1 LKVVI
6 TAASLGTRLLPASKE
21 IPKEM
26 FPVFAIYGGEVVVKP
41 LLQIIF
47 ESFYDA
53 GFREFCF
60 VVGRGKRAIED
71 HFTPDWS
78 FVEWLRSRG
87 RERLAK
93 LLEDFYR
100 RVEGSHIVWV
110 NQHEPLG
117 FGHAVLMAEPF
128 IDGDFMVAAGDTVL
142 PSSSFTG
149 DMASMGSEMVL
160 IVKKVE
166 DPRRY
171 GVAVLQGDRVVRVVE
186 KPIAEAAY
194 EVNRERPRKALE
206 LLKKHLGS
214 LRGRRIGVLG
224 LSFKPDTDDIRE
236 SRGIE
241 VAKLLIEEGA
251 EVYVSDPAAIHNAK
265 KILGERVTYIEDPQK
280 LLESV
285 EAVVI
290 ATEWPQYQKLDY
302 RGKIVVDGRRIEKA
316 REAKIYEGMT
326 W

>member
-1 LKVVI
+1 LRVVI
-6 TAASLGTRLLPASKE
+6 TAAGLGTRLLPASKE

-71 HFTPDWS
+71 HFTPDWG

-87 RERLAK
+87 RGRLAR

-142 PSSSFTG
+142 PSSSFIG
-149 DMASMGSEMVL
+149 DMASMGSEVVL

-186 KPIAEAAY
+186 KPRDPPSSYAILPFYRFPGDFLRYLRRVSPGYGGEIQLTDAIQLAIDDGRDVRAIIYDGEY
-194 EVNRERPRKALE
+194 IDIGSPETYLKALE
-206 LLKKHLGS
+206 VFSKLVRGGGS
-214 LRGRRIGVLG
+214 NG
-224 LSFKPDTDDIRE
+224 
-236 SRGIE
+236 
-241 VAKLLIEEGA
+241 
-251 EVYVSDPAAIHNAK
+251 
-265 KILGERVTYIEDPQK
+265 
-280 LLESV
+280 
-285 EAVVI
+285 
-290 ATEWPQYQKLDY
+290 
-302 RGKIVVDGRRIEKA
+302 
-316 REAKIYEGMT
+316 
-326 W
+326 

>member
-1 LKVVI
+1 MTPRRVVI
-6 TAASLGTRLLPASKE
+6 TAAGLGTRLLPASKE

-26 FPVFAIYGGEVVVKP
+26 FPVFAMYDGEVVVKP

-78 FVEWLRSRG
+78 FVEWLRARGTRG

-100 RVEGSHIVWV
+100 KVEGSHIVWV

-128 IDGDFMVAAGDTVL
+128 IDGDFIVAAGDTVL
-142 PSSSFTG
+142 PSNSFIG
-149 DMASMGSEMVL
+149 DMASMGSEVVL

-171 GVAVLQGDRVVRVVE
+171 GVAVLQGDKVVKVVE
-186 KPIAEAAY
+186 KPRDPPSSYAILPFYRFPGDFLKYLKRISPGTGGELQLTDAIQLAIDDGMDVRAIIYDGEY
-194 EVNRERPRKALE
+194 IDIGSPETYLRALE
-206 LLKKHLGS
+206 VFSKLVRGGGS
-214 LRGRRIGVLG
+214 NG
-224 LSFKPDTDDIRE
+224 
-236 SRGIE
+236 
-241 VAKLLIEEGA
+241 
-251 EVYVSDPAAIHNAK
+251 
-265 KILGERVTYIEDPQK
+265 
-280 LLESV
+280 
-285 EAVVI
+285 
-290 ATEWPQYQKLDY
+290 
-302 RGKIVVDGRRIEKA
+302 
-316 REAKIYEGMT
+316 
-326 W
+326 

>member
-1 LKVVI
+1 MTPRRVVI
-6 TAASLGTRLLPASKE
+6 TAAGLGTRLLPASKE

-26 FPVFAIYGGEVVVKP
+26 FPVFAMYDGEVVVKP

-71 HFTPDWS
+71 HFTPDWG

-100 RVEGSHIVWV
+100 RVERSHIVWV

-142 PSSSFTG
+142 PSSSFIG
-149 DMASMGSEMVL
+149 DMASMGSEVVL

-171 GVAVLQGDRVVRVVE
+171 GVAVLQGDKVVKVVE
-186 KPIAEAAY
+186 KPRDPPSSYAILPFYRFPGDFLRYLRRVSPGYGGEIQLTDAIQFAIDDGRDVRAIIYDGEY
-194 EVNRERPRKALE
+194 IDIGSPETYLKALE
-206 LLKKHLGS
+206 VFSKLVRGGGS
-214 LRGRRIGVLG
+214 NG
-224 LSFKPDTDDIRE
+224 
-236 SRGIE
+236 
-241 VAKLLIEEGA
+241 
-251 EVYVSDPAAIHNAK
+251 
-265 KILGERVTYIEDPQK
+265 
-280 LLESV
+280 
-285 EAVVI
+285 
-290 ATEWPQYQKLDY
+290 
-302 RGKIVVDGRRIEKA
+302 
-316 REAKIYEGMT
+316 
-326 W
+326 

>member
-1 LKVVI
+1 LRVVI
-6 TAASLGTRLLPASKE
+6 TAAGLGTRLLPASKE

-71 HFTPDWS
+71 HFTPDWG

-142 PSSSFTG
+142 PSNSFIG

-166 DPRRY
+166 DPRGY
-171 GVAVLQGDRVVRVVE
+171 GVAVLQGNKVVRVVE
-186 KPIAEAAY
+186 KPRDPPSSYAILPFYRFPGDFLRYLGRVSPGYGGEIQLTDAIQLAIDDGRDVRAIIYDGEY
-194 EVNRERPRKALE
+194 IDIGSPETYLRALE
-206 LLKKHLGS
+206 VFSKLVRGGGS
-214 LRGRRIGVLG
+214 NG
-224 LSFKPDTDDIRE
+224 
-236 SRGIE
+236 
-241 VAKLLIEEGA
+241 
-251 EVYVSDPAAIHNAK
+251 
-265 KILGERVTYIEDPQK
+265 
-280 LLESV
+280 
-285 EAVVI
+285 
-290 ATEWPQYQKLDY
+290 
-302 RGKIVVDGRRIEKA
+302 
-316 REAKIYEGMT
+316 
-326 W
+326 